1 MNTTNQPLLLIL
13 VDILV
18 EEYYRRADGLVD
30 TTPQEAKME
39 IQRQHGSHAPEL
51 LKKRSQWIKY
61 VKRKNLR
68 QLF

>member
-1 MNTTNQPLLLIL
+1 MNTINLPLLLTL

-39 IQRQHGSHAPEL
+39 IQRRHGSHAPEL

-61 VKRKNLR
+61 VIRKNLR

>member
-1 MNTTNQPLLLIL
+1 MINQPLLLTL

-18 EEYYRRADGLVD
+18 EEYSRRADGLVD

-39 IQRQHGSHAPEL
+39 VQRRHGSDAPEL

-61 VKRKNLR
+61 VIGGNLR